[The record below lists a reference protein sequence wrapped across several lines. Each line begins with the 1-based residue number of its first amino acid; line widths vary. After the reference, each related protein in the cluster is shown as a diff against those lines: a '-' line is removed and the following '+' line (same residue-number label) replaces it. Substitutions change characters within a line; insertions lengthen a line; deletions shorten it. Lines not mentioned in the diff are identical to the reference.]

1 VSFLFVIE
9 RNENIKQLYFKEFE
23 RYKNS
28 DEYTEHKKDGFN
40 RTDFFRARMDRSIEY
55 VGRDLDYINYY
66 YIFYKNPYML
76 KFILKHP
83 KIFTYHRLLSV
94 NPSAVDFLKDNP
106 QYIDIKLLSKNT
118 NNDAFDII
126 ENNIDGIDWN
136 NISKN

>member
-1 VSFLFVIE
+1 MSFLFVIE